1 MIEVQT
7 SNTTALVVLL
17 LLRERSSAMRY
28 GAIVPNDGCE
38 LFAAR
43 WEALGPGKTLFCS
56 PGVQLTGPL
65 TRRFLEAACR
75 FSAAWLPA
83 RRSELVNKVV
93 RAVRKTPTMIAVGL
107 IMFYRMAISP
117 VLPPA
122 CRFVP
127 TCSEYGLIAF
137 KRYGFRKGFVL
148 TAKRI
153 LKCRPGG
160 PCGYDPVP

>member
-1 MIEVQT
+1 MRGREPKVIVERKEPLMEKVLAFVKRLPT
-7 SNTTALVVLL
+7 LV
-17 LLRERSSAMRY
+17 
-28 GAIVPNDGCE
+28 
-38 LFAAR
+38 
-43 WEALGPGKTLFCS
+43 
-56 PGVQLTGPL
+56 
-65 TRRFLEAACR
+65 
-75 FSAAWLPA
+75 
-83 RRSELVNKVV
+83 
-93 RAVRKTPTMIAVGL
+93 AVGV

-117 VLPPA
+117 LLPPA

-160 PCGYDPVP
+160 PHGYDPVP

>member
-1 MIEVQT
+1 MK
-7 SNTTALVVLL
+7 
-17 LLRERSSAMRY
+17 R
-28 GAIVPNDGCE
+28 
-38 LFAAR
+38 FAA
-43 WEALGPGKTLFCS
+43 AIGKIPTL
-56 PGVQLTGPL
+56 V
-65 TRRFLEAACR
+65 A
-75 FSAAWLPA
+75 
-83 RRSELVNKVV
+83 
-93 RAVRKTPTMIAVGL
+93 IGL

-117 VLPPA
+117 LLPPA

-160 PCGYDPVP
+160 PHGYDPVP